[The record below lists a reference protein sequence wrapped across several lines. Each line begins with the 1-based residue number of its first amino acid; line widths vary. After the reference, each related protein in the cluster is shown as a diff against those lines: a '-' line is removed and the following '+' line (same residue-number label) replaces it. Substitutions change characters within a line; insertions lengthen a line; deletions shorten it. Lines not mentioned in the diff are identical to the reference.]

1 MVKQETIQ
9 KFSLVLMFFLGKTV
23 NNKSFQ
29 GTKQWTTGSRDKKIN
44 YESFVALLVNVL
56 DRSS

>member
-1 MVKQETIQ
+1 
-9 KFSLVLMFFLGKTV
+9 MFFLGKTV